1 MFRYKISFCDEDTYI
16 ENTES
21 GIVAASSYE
30 DGVKKL
36 ADFYGEK
43 NIIALGLY
51 ELCDEVATEDIIKE
65 EFATEFKI

>member
-1 MFRYKISFCDEDTYI
+1 MFRYKVSFIGKNSYT

-30 DGVKKL
+30 DGAKKL
-36 ADFYGEK
+36 ADYYGEE

-51 ELCDEVATEDIIKE
+51 ELCDKVLTENVIRE